1 MPQKIKTK
9 QGALLVIFLWCATW
23 PLLGQIVTDADVEN
37 ALQQADTN
45 RVSLE
50 TLLEQYAHDEEKL
63 EAARYLIAHMVWH
76 RQSGRVLNYDT
87 RMDTLR
93 HEIDSI
99 YYSMIAGR
107 PDSVV
112 YSSPTF
118 RKQLSKVDQAFRKHA
133 ESTLLNE
140 PCVEVVD
147 LPDIKTIDGD
157 FLKHQIEHAFRLRR
171 EIKQVRSLSKNDFS
185 ATYFLIAP
193 WQTILSSK
201 RTIPMPPT
209 TGNTCAWNRETAF
222 PPS

>member
-76 RQSGRVLNYDT
+76 RQSGRILNYDT

-93 HEIDSI
+93 H
-99 YYSMIAGR
+99 
-107 PDSVV
+107 
-112 YSSPTF
+112 
-118 RKQLSKVDQAFRKHA
+118 
-133 ESTLLNE
+133 
-140 PCVEVVD
+140 
-147 LPDIKTIDGD
+147 
-157 FLKHQIEHAFRLRR
+157 
-171 EIKQVRSLSKNDFS
+171 
-185 ATYFLIAP
+185 
-193 WQTILSSK
+193 
-201 RTIPMPPT
+201 
-209 TGNTCAWNRETAF
+209 
-222 PPS
+222 